1 MKERDSIMGTSKGSA
16 AWSGGLKTGRG
27 TMKPAHAPEAAFS
40 LGTRFEGQP
49 GSNPEE
55 LIGAA
60 LSGCFSMALTSS
72 LEKAGLKPEAVHTE
86 ADVKLEKQ
94 GEGFAI
100 TGIAL
105 TTRATVPGV
114 EAARFQSIAEETKK
128 NCPVSKA
135 LAAVPITLTASL
147 G

>member
-1 MKERDSIMGTSKGSA
+1 MGISKASA
-16 AWSGGLKTGRG
+16 QWSGGFKTGTG
-27 TMKPAHAPEAAFS
+27 TMKPAHAEAANFS
-40 LGTRFEGQP
+40 VSSRFEGQQ

-60 LSGCFSMALTSS
+60 LAGCFSMALTVA
-72 LEKAGLKPEAVHTE
+72 LEKAGLAPQGVRTE
-86 ADVKLEKQ
+86 AEVKLEKQ

-105 TTRATVPGV
+105 TTAATVPGV
-114 EAARFQSIAEETKK
+114 DDAKFQAIAEETKK
-128 NCPVSKA
+128 GCPVSKA
-135 LAAVPITLTASL
+135 LGAVPITLKASL

>member
-1 MKERDSIMGTSKGSA
+1 MGISKASA
-16 AWSGGLKTGRG
+16 EWSGGFKTGTG
-27 TMKPAHAPEAAFS
+27 TMKPAHAEAARFS
-40 LGTRFEGQP
+40 VSSRFEGQQ

-60 LSGCFSMALTSS
+60 LAGCFSMALTVG
-72 LEKAGLKPEAVHTE
+72 LEKAGLAPQGVRTE
-86 ADVKLEKQ
+86 AEVKLEKQ

-105 TTRATVPGV
+105 TTTATVPGV
-114 EAARFQSIAEETKK
+114 DDGRFQSIAEETKK
-128 NCPVSKA
+128 GCPVSKA
-135 LAAVPITLTASL
+135 LGAVPITLKASL